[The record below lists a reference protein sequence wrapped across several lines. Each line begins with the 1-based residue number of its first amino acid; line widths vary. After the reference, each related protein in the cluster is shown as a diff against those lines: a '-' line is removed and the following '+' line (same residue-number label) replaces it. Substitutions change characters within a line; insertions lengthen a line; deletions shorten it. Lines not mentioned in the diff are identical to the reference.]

1 MNDLFEGPTHVE
13 HPHGEEHLSRAEKRE
28 LRAERKRAAKRRRR
42 ALISVLVA
50 VVLIGAG
57 GYFVWTKGTAFF
69 DDFDPFGSSAPDE
82 IIDYPGPGTGEVQV
96 TVAAGAAG
104 SQIGQTLA
112 ESGVV
117 ASAKAFTA
125 AYTANPNAASI
136 QPGTYN
142 LFKEMKASD
151 AVTALLDPANRAD
164 FIVEIPNGFN
174 KAKTIARIVKVTGFA
189 EADVTAAMA
198 DAAGIGLPAEAGGN
212 AEGWLA
218 PARYEFGLDSTPTQM
233 IAQMVAGTVA
243 TLDSLAVP
251 IENRQT
257 LLTTASIVEK
267 EAGTDADRPLMA
279 SVINNRLAI
288 DMKLQMDATLHYFL
302 GTTDDASSTTA
313 DTEVD
318 NPYNTYKYAG
328 LPPGP
333 IASPSVAS
341 LQAVLTPADTDYL
354 YWVAVDPVN
363 KVTKFAATFAEHE
376 ANKKLYDAWR
386 AEHNAA
392 KD

>member
-1 MNDLFEGPTHVE
+1 MNDLFEGPTRVE
-13 HPHGEEHLSRAEKRE
+13 RPHGEEQLSRSEKRE
-28 LRAERKRAAKRRRR
+28 LRAQRKRAAARRRR
-42 ALISVLVA
+42 ALISVLIA
-50 VVLIGAG
+50 VIVVGAG

-69 DDFDPFGSSAPDE
+69 DNFDLFGSETADE
-82 IIDYPGPGTGEVQV
+82 IVDYPGPGAGEVQV

-104 SQIGQTLA
+104 SQIGEVLTEA
-112 ESGVV
+112 GVV
-117 ASAKAFTA
+117 ASTKAFVA
-125 AYTANPNAASI
+125 AYSSNPQAGSI

-151 AVTALLDPANRAD
+151 AVTALLNTENRAD

-174 KAKTIARIVKVTGFA
+174 KTKTIARIVKVTGFS
-189 EADVTAAMA
+189 EADVTAAME

-218 PARYEFGLDSTPTQM
+218 PARYEFTLDATPTQM

-243 TLDSLAVP
+243 TLDGLGIPA
-251 IENRQT
+251 EDR
-257 LLTTASIVEK
+257 LTVLTKASIVEK
-267 EAGTDADRPLMA
+267 EAGTNEDRPLMA
-279 SVINNRLAI
+279 SVIENRLAAG
-288 DMKLQMDATLHYFL
+288 KALEMDATLHYFL

-313 DTEVD
+313 DTQVD
-318 NPYNTYKYAG
+318 NPYNTYKYPG

-341 LQAVLTPADTDYL
+341 IEAVLSPPDTDYF

-363 KVTKFAATFAEHE
+363 KVTKYAVTYPEHQQNVE
-376 ANKKLYDAWR
+376 LYKAWR
-386 AEHNAA
+386 KEHNAA
-392 KD
+392 KE

>member
-1 MNDLFEGPTHVE
+1 MNDLFEGPTRVE
-13 HPHGEEHLSRAEKRE
+13 RPHDEQQLSRAEKRE
-28 LRAERKRAAKRRRR
+28 LREARKRAAKRRRR
-42 ALISVLVA
+42 ALISVLIA

-69 DDFDPFGSSAPDE
+69 DNVDLFGSEPVDE
-82 IIDYPGPGTGEVQV
+82 IVDFPGPGTDSVQI
-96 TVAAGAAG
+96 TVASGAAG
-104 SQIGQTLA
+104 SQIGEVLTEA
-112 ESGVV
+112 GVV
-117 ASAKAFTA
+117 ASTKAFVA
-125 AYTANPNAASI
+125 AYTANPQAGSI

-142 LFKEMKASD
+142 LFKQMKASD

-174 KAKTIARIVKVTGFA
+174 KAKTIARIAKVTGISETEVA
-189 EADVTAAMA
+189 AAMD

-218 PARYEFGLDSTPTQM
+218 PARYEFPLDSTPTQM

-251 IENRQT
+251 PENRNT
-257 LLTTASIVEK
+257 VLTKASIVEK

-279 SVINNRLAI
+279 SVIENRLGIGKA
-288 DMKLQMDATLHYFL
+288 LEMDATLHYFL
-302 GTTDDASSTTA
+302 GTTDDASSTIA
-313 DTEVD
+313 DTEID
-318 NPYNTYKYAG
+318 NPYNTYKYPG

-341 LQAVLTPADTDYL
+341 INAVLAPPVTDYF

-363 KVTKFAATFAEHE
+363 KVTKYATTFAEHQE
-376 ANKKLYDAWR
+376 NVKLYKAWR
-386 AEHNAA
+386 EEHNAA
-392 KD
+392 KE